1 LRLSNLIALG
11 RLQTAVAAVVPADK
25 KGDRGM
31 KLYDYPQCP
40 FGQKVRIV
48 LAEKDLSYE
57 MAFVDLRKGEQK
69 RPEFLRLNPFGK
81 VPVLVD
87 EEVVVYDSTIINEY
101 LEDEYPHP
109 PLLPQDSAMRARAR
123 LLEDYADLAF
133 TLPVGVLMA
142 EVRKP
147 EGERDTERVRRTREE
162 VERALSFLNTS
173 LGEHAFL
180 AGDFSVADAAF
191 APRLMVLQAVGIELK
206 PQWEPLKRWIERL
219 AERPSIR
226 NLEGL
231 EGWR

>member
-1 LRLSNLIALG
+1 
-11 RLQTAVAAVVPADK
+11 
-25 KGDRGM
+25 M

-57 MAFVDLRKGEQK
+57 MVFVDLRKSEQK

-87 EEVVVYDSTIINEY
+87 DEVVVYDSTIISEY
-101 LEDEYPHP
+101 LQDEYPHP
-109 PLLPQDSAMRARAR
+109 ALLPEDSALRARAR
-123 LLEDYADLAF
+123 QFEDYADLAF

-147 EGERDTERVRRTREE
+147 EGERDAERVRRAREE
-162 VERALSFLNTS
+162 VERTLAFLNSS
-173 LGEHAFL
+173 LGEQPFL
-180 AGDFSVADAAF
+180 AGEFSIADAAF
-191 APRLMVLQAVGIELK
+191 APRLMVLQAVGIEIK
-206 PQWEPLKRWIERL
+206 PQWEPLRRWIERL
-219 AERPSIR
+219 AERPSVR
-226 NLEGL
+226 ALEGL

>member
-1 LRLSNLIALG
+1 
-11 RLQTAVAAVVPADK
+11 
-25 KGDRGM
+25 M

-48 LAEKDLSYE
+48 LAEKELSYE
-57 MAFVDLRKGEQK
+57 TIYIDLRKGEQK

-87 EEVVVYDSTIINEY
+87 DEVVVYDSTVINEY

-109 PLLPQDSAMRARAR
+109 PLLPEDSALRARAR
-123 LLEDYADLAF
+123 SFEDYADIAF
-133 TLPVGVLMA
+133 TLPVGVLMG

-147 EGERDTERVRRTREE
+147 EAERDAERVRRAREE
-162 VERALSFLNTS
+162 VERTLAHLNGN
-173 LGEHAFL
+173 LGEHPFL
-180 AGDFSVADAAF
+180 AGEFSMADAAF
-191 APRLMVLQAVGIELK
+191 APRLMVLAAVGIEIR
-206 PQWEPLKRWIERL
+206 PQWEPLRRWIDRL

>member
-1 LRLSNLIALG
+1 
-11 RLQTAVAAVVPADK
+11 
-25 KGDRGM
+25 M

-48 LAEKDLSYE
+48 LAEKELSYE
-57 MAFVDLRKGEQK
+57 MVFVDLRKGEQK

-87 EEVVVYDSTIINEY
+87 EDVVVYDSTVINEY

-109 PLLPQDSAMRARAR
+109 RLLPEDSAMRARAR
-123 LLEDYADLAF
+123 SFEDYADIAF
-133 TLPVGVLMA
+133 TLPVGVLMG

-147 EGERDTERVRRTREE
+147 EAERDAERIRRSRED
-162 VERALSFLNTS
+162 VERALAHLNGA
-173 LGEHAFL
+173 LGEHPFL
-180 AGDFSVADAAF
+180 AGEFSIADAAF

-206 PQWEPLKRWIERL
+206 PQWEPLRRWIERL
-219 AERPSIR
+219 AERPSVR

>member
-1 LRLSNLIALG
+1 
-11 RLQTAVAAVVPADK
+11 
-25 KGDRGM
+25 M

-57 MAFVDLRKGEQK
+57 MVFVDLRKGEQR
-69 RPEFLRLNPFGK
+69 RPEFLKMNPFGK

-87 EEVVVYDSTIINEY
+87 DDTIVYDSTIINEY

-109 PLLPQDSAMRARAR
+109 ALLPEDSGLRAKAR
-123 LLEDYADLAF
+123 MLEDYADLAF

-147 EGERDTERVRRTREE
+147 EGERDMERVRRAREE
-162 VERALSFLNTS
+162 VERALTHLNAC
-173 LGEHAFL
+173 LGEGPYL
-180 AGDFSVADAAF
+180 VGEFSIADAAF
-191 APRLMVLQAVGIELK
+191 APRLMVLQAVGVELK
-206 PQWEPLKRWIERL
+206 PEWDPLRRWIERL
-219 AERPSIR
+219 AQRPSIR
-226 NLEGL
+226 ALEGL